1 MAVKEK
7 LNISGARIVWP
18 NFSGKATDYNTE
30 GKRNFTVVFDD
41 DQAEQLSNDGW
52 PIKTREPRE
61 GFEDEGKFNTM
72 KVNIGAYK
80 GDPARDPKIY
90 RICNGHKVLLTE
102 KTVGCLDFDDITYID
117 LRVRPY
123 NWERANKSGTSAYLD
138 VMYVTV
144 ADDPFAAKYETVED
158 NFTDPE
164 EAPF

>member
-18 NFSGKATDYNTE
+18 NFSGKATDYNAE
-30 GKRNFTVVFDD
+30 GKRNFTVV
-41 DQAEQLSNDGW
+41 
-52 PIKTREPRE
+52 
-61 GFEDEGKFNTM
+61 FEDEGKFNTM